1 MHQHSTISKRHCQK
15 MFGKVVGLGKV
26 SMTKVEL
33 SITNCSL
40 INHNMFNFDLVS

>member
-1 MHQHSTISKRHCQK
+1 MWPEQGSVCLSIALSAKGIAKK

-33 SITNCSL
+33 SRRNQQ
-40 INHNMFNFDLVS
+40 FP